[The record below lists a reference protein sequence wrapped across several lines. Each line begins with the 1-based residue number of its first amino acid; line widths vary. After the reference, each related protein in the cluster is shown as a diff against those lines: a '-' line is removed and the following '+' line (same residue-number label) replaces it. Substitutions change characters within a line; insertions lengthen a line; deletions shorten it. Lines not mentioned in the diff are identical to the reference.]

1 MAGAA
6 SAHQAA
12 TASREQTSHQRA
24 VRTRR
29 SSADPQRAQQ
39 GATAAAADAPAALQA
54 LSRLQQLANASPQV
68 AQLRR
73 LQGLADNR
81 FAPVAQLAGAPEEE
95 ELIQGQFATAQPQ
108 PQLQQAPRANNTG
121 LPDQLKS
128 GIESL
133 SGLSMDHVRVH
144 YNSAQP
150 AQLNALAY
158 AQGSDI
164 HLAPGQERHLPHEAW
179 HVVQQAQGRVRPTLQ
194 MKDGVQ
200 VNDDAGLEREADVM
214 GMRAESG
221 GIVQGT
227 LIEPAQMDSSPVA
240 QLGRDKRPKTKSRH
254 KKKPVNTQYGGAIID
269 GKTLTVK
276 QAVFFGRP
284 PSNSRS
290 GQGDHVVSYSLI
302 TQAVATSIVGKS
314 LVVAGADL
322 AKLVSN
328 AKEFVVSSSINNW
341 WHKNADNLI
350 QRLQAID
357 IDKDANSSLAKS
369 SLNSGINTTLSLLNQ
384 MPGTALKNKK
394 STKGHGEGSSKGGIY
409 QAERNIKKGKPI
421 EGNVWTNVLN
431 LFDGAADQSLMQPPK
446 KLQDKLQWLMA
457 LFFRAAPTLCNLIK
471 SNNLKLI
478 PHTDLSSAIRAKFG
492 EDKNTELEVRG
503 VIENWIKDSQSS

>member
-1 MAGAA
+1 
-6 SAHQAA
+6 
-12 TASREQTSHQRA
+12 
-24 VRTRR
+24 
-29 SSADPQRAQQ
+29 
-39 GATAAAADAPAALQA
+39 
-54 LSRLQQLANASPQV
+54 
-68 AQLRR
+68 
-73 LQGLADNR
+73 
-81 FAPVAQLAGAPEEE
+81 
-95 ELIQGQFATAQPQ
+95 
-108 PQLQQAPRANNTG
+108 
-121 LPDQLKS
+121 
-128 GIESL
+128 
-133 SGLSMDHVRVH
+133 
-144 YNSAQP
+144 
-150 AQLNALAY
+150 
-158 AQGSDI
+158 
-164 HLAPGQERHLPHEAW
+164 
-179 HVVQQAQGRVRPTLQ
+179 

-214 GMRAESG
+214 GMRAESV

-240 QLGRDKRPKTKSRH
+240 QLGRYKRPKTKSRH
-254 KKKPVNTQYGGAIID
+254 KKKPVNKQYGGATID
-269 GKTLTVK
+269 GKTSTVK
-276 QAVFFGRP
+276 KAVFFARP

-328 AKEFVVSSSINNW
+328 AKEFVASSSNNNW

-350 QRLQAID
+350 QRLQAIN
-357 IDKDANSSLAKS
+357 KDANPSLAES

-394 STKGHGEGSSKGGIY
+394 STKGHGEGSSKGGID
-409 QAERNIKKGKPI
+409 QAERNIKKAKPI
-421 EGNVWTNVLN
+421 EGNVWTNILN
-431 LFDGAADQSLMQPPK
+431 LFDGAADQSLMQSQK

-471 SNNLKLI
+471 SNNLELI

-492 EDKNTELEVRG
+492 EDKSTELKVRG